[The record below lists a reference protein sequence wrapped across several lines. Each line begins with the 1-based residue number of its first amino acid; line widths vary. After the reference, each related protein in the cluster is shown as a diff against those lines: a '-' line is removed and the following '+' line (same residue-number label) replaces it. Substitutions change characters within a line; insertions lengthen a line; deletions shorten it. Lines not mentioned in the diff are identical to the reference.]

1 MVMPGSITRY
11 GTMIR
16 MTNRDSVRQWLTG
29 YETAW
34 RTPGTSGLVRLFTE
48 DASYLQSPYEHPVTG
63 LHAIERM
70 WDKER
75 EAPDEI
81 FTLATRIVA
90 VDETG
95 DEGPVAVVRADV
107 TYGDP
112 VTQEY
117 RDLWVIR
124 FAADGRC
131 AWFEEWPFW
140 PEQPHAESRDP
151 LEPPGI

>member
-1 MVMPGSITRY
+1 MN
-11 GTMIR
+11 R
-16 MTNRDSVRQWLTG
+16 MTERDNVHQWLTG

-34 RTPGTSGLVRLFTE
+34 RAPGTKGLAGLFTE
-48 DASYLQSPYEHPVTG
+48 DATYLQSPYERPVTG
-63 LHAIERM
+63 LDAIGRM
-70 WDKER
+70 WEKER
-75 EAPDEI
+75 QGPDEI
-81 FTLATRIVA
+81 FTLATSIVA
-90 VDETG
+90 VD
-95 DEGPVAVVRADV
+95 GPVAVVRAEV
-107 TYGDP
+107 SYGDP

-140 PEQPHAESRDP
+140 PEQPHAESADP